1 MHVLIRMTKD
11 IIISYFN
18 KGLRVNI
25 LKLLLQEGE
34 DGLPERQSLAA
45 VPLPVPVHGSSVL
58 PTDHRRMSK
67 EIRLVSTA

>member
-1 MHVLIRMTKD
+1 MSKD
-11 IIISYFN
+11 IIISYFT

-45 VPLPVPVHGSSVL
+45 VQLPVPVHGTSVL
-58 PTDHRRMSK
+58 PTNHRRMSK
-67 EIRLVSTA
+67 EIRSVSTA